1 MDKFPVDAPRAR
13 VIKTFEL
20 LGFEVVKEH
29 EHAGFKRQNS
39 DGTITTLTM
48 PGRGHKTIKG
58 STLRTICT
66 QCGIKREDFLMSY
79 EKA

>member
-1 MDKFPVDAPRAR
+1 MDKFPVDASRTR

-29 EHAGFKRQNS
+29 EHAELKRQNA
-39 DGTITTLTM
+39 DGTVTTLTM
-48 PGRGHKTIKG
+48 PRHGHKTIKG

-66 QCGIKREDFLMSY
+66 QCGIKREDFLMAY